1 MIAEQADPSAAR
13 RWAKAEATAAL
24 SGERTCIECRV
35 EFRRLYRDVRGRPRL
50 RSPKEWARSIY
61 CSQSCASAYRSRRR
75 VWLGLHLAGLDAA
88 PPSPERREA
97 RPPGRPSRKTG
108 VKAIERAERAAT
120 ILRMRFGGGY
130 TFKQIGMMQTPP
142 VSPQSVHQRYWRL
155 IKAAA
160 AASAAPS
167 ANRQRGVAQPR
178 HRPCYFTAQL
188 SPNSQSQPC
197 QVLPQ
202 P

>member
-1 MIAEQADPSAAR
+1 LIDQMIAEQADPSAAR

-97 RPPGRPSRKTG
+97 RPPGRPSKRTG
-108 VKAIERAERAAT
+108 PRVIERTERAAT
-120 ILRMRFGGGY
+120 ILRMRFAGDY
-130 TFKQIGMMQTPP
+130 TFREIGDLLG
-142 VSPQSVHQRYWRL
+142 VSPQSIHQLYWRL
-155 IKAAA
+155 IKAN
-160 AASAAPS
+160 PP
-167 ANRQRGVAQPR
+167 NRRRQRVRERALL
-178 HRPCYFTAQL
+178 TA
-188 SPNSQSQPC
+188 
-197 QVLPQ
+197 
-202 P
+202 